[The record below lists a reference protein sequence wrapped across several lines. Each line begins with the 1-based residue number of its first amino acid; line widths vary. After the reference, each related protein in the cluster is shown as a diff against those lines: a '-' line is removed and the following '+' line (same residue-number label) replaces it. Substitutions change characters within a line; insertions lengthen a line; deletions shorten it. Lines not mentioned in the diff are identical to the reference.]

1 MIPYGKQKIDK
12 ADISLVLKSL
22 KKKKISGGDYVYK
35 LEKFSNNY
43 FNINHS
49 ISCNSGTSALLLA
62 FLAINVKEND
72 NIILPGVNF
81 IASANICKF
90 LKANIFLADV
100 DPLTGQMSPDNLE
113 NCIKFN
119 KIRNIKAVITM
130 YLGGVVKDLDKYNKL
145 KKKYNFYIIEDACHA
160 LGSEYSANGK
170 KYRVGSCNH
179 SDICCFSLHP
189 LKTITSGEGG
199 LITTK
204 KKFLYKKM
212 KLLCSHGMSQNMKR
226 HWKYKFS
233 TLGFNFRMSDINAA
247 LAVSQFKK
255 ISKFVKLR
263 KIVAKKYIK
272 SFSSF
277 KDISTYNYK
286 MIENSSNHL
295 FVISINFQKLK
306 KNKNKL
312 LENLKKN
319 GVMAQFHYTP
329 LNTIGHLK
337 KNIQNNRETF
347 KGISQYK
354 NNSLSIPMYVDL
366 TKNQQNKVIKSIIEF
381 VKKF

>member
-1 MIPYGKQKIDK
+1 
-12 ADISLVLKSL
+12 
-22 KKKKISGGDYVYK
+22 
-35 LEKFSNNY
+35 
-43 FNINHS
+43 
-49 ISCNSGTSALLLA
+49 
-62 FLAINVKEND
+62 
-72 NIILPGVNF
+72 
-81 IASANICKF
+81 
-90 LKANIFLADV
+90 
-100 DPLTGQMSPDNLE
+100 
-113 NCIKFN
+113 
-119 KIRNIKAVITM
+119 
-130 YLGGVVKDLDKYNKL
+130 
-145 KKKYNFYIIEDACHA
+145 
-160 LGSEYSANGK
+160 
-170 KYRVGSCNH
+170 
-179 SDICCFSLHP
+179 
-189 LKTITSGEGG
+189 
-199 LITTK
+199 
-204 KKFLYKKM
+204 M